1 MPKLKIDESRGTYEC
16 PICGTNNPLNKH
28 ICEKCKTAFPEEI
41 FGQTNSSA
49 PVSNSDT
56 TKKSLPKTVDLKI
69 KKFNLATT
77 DKKREKT
84 REECI
89 KEFMLLPM
97 ITREMAENFYD
108 NEKFKFRSISDI
120 IYNVLN
126 LPSGQEQKYKII
138 SDRILISGGLGNRD
152 EVIECPFCKTKI
164 PLINDTCPI
173 CGASMDY
180 EIIDYDRK
188 ALDKN
193 IEKFLGE
200 VMDYLS
206 GDKSFKELSVST
218 KVTIEHQPV
227 DKEIEKELEL
237 ITKEKPKVEL
247 QTGTMQQRIGTI
259 SDNLKKE
266 PLKSEP
272 LKSEPLKSEPS
283 KSGVE
288 IDLDELLTIEP
299 ESAEKVE
306 EKKKDIFDDLFSE
319 PIKEPEKV
327 NLNLDLS
334 DLEKI
339 GVDKKSGDIQ
349 DIFSQVLPDT
359 KTESDKKPE
368 VTIFKKVAKE
378 KRSEKPTAKP
388 DIKSHPKY
396 SEYMKRIEFLKSK
409 GHDVTELLKLLSED
423 IENYETKSKAIIQK
437 MIKRKK

>member
-1 MPKLKIDESRGTYEC
+1 MLLCILMPKLKIDESRGTYEC

-28 ICEKCKTAFPEEI
+28 ICEKCKTVFPPEI
-41 FGQTNSSA
+41 FGQTNGSA
-49 PVSNSDT
+49 PVSSSDT
-56 TKKSLPKTVDLKI
+56 SKKSLTKTVDLKI
-69 KKFNLATT
+69 KKFSFPSG

-97 ITREMAENFYD
+97 ITREIAENFYD
-108 NEKFKFRSISDI
+108 DEKFKFRSISDI

-126 LPSGQEQKYKII
+126 LQSGEEQKYKVI
-138 SDRILISGGLGNRD
+138 SDRILISGGMGNRD
-152 EVIECPFCKTKI
+152 QVIDCPFCKTKV
-164 PLINDTCPI
+164 PMINDTCQI

-193 IEKFLGE
+193 VEKFLGE
-200 VMDYLS
+200 VMEYLS
-206 GDKSFKELSVST
+206 GDKSFKELSISA
-218 KVTIEHQPV
+218 KEAIEHQPA

-247 QTGTMQQRIGTI
+247 QIETMQQTTGTI
-259 SDNLKKE
+259 SENSKK
-266 PLKSEP
+266 
-272 LKSEPLKSEPS
+272 EPS
-283 KSGVE
+283 KSVVDIE
-288 IDLDELLTIEP
+288 LDELLTLDSK
-299 ESAEKVE
+299 SAEKVE

-339 GVDKKSGDIQ
+339 GADKKSTDVH
-349 DIFSQVLPDT
+349 DIFLQVLPDT
-359 KTESDKKPE
+359 KTEPEKKPE
-368 VTIFKKVAKE
+368 VTVFKKDAKE
-378 KRSEKPTAKP
+378 KTSEKPTPKP
-388 DIKSHPKY
+388 DIKRHPKY

-423 IENYETKSKAIIQK
+423 IENYEAKSKDIIK
-437 MIKRKK
+437 KIIKTKK